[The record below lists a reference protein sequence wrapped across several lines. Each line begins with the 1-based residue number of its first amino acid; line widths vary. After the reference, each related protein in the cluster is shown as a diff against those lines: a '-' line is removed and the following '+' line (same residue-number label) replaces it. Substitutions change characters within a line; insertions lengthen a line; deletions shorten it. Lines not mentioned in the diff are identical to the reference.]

1 MMTIQIIANGIIL
14 GSVYALIAL
23 GLNLTFGI
31 MKVINFAH
39 GQMYML
45 GTFIAYYIYGVYGYN
60 YFIALFVSVFVL
72 AIIGVIME
80 RLFRHVLRY
89 AEREEVTMLLA
100 LGVSLFF
107 SSVALH
113 MFGEKVR
120 GIQDLIGGVYK
131 IYNTYLP
138 AQRVLI
144 FLMAILS
151 MITFLYF
158 LKYTKTGR
166 ALRALAQNREVSCL
180 MGINVNKT
188 SMIGYAIGAA
198 LAGMSG
204 TIVAFIFSIY
214 AGSGEAITIKAFI
227 MIMIGGA
234 GVIPGAILG
243 GFILGML
250 EAVGYGLIGGSLTFL
265 LIYLGVIIFLIFKPN
280 GIMGKPW

>member
-1 MMTIQIIANGIIL
+1 MTIQIIVNGIIL
-14 GSVYALIAL
+14 GSVYSLIAL

-60 YFIALFVSVFVL
+60 YFIALLVSIIVL
-72 AIIGVIME
+72 AIIGVAME
-80 RLFRHVLRY
+80 RLFRHVSKY

-100 LGVSLFF
+100 LGLSLFIANI
-107 SSVALH
+107 ALH
-113 MFGEKVR
+113 MFGAKVR
-120 GIQDLIGGVYK
+120 GIPDLMDKVYK
-131 IYNTYLP
+131 NYNAYIP

-151 MITFLYF
+151 MIFFLYF
-158 LKYTKTGR
+158 LQRSKTGR

-180 MGINVNKT
+180 MGINVNKI
-188 SMIGYAIGAA
+188 SMIGFAIGAA
-198 LAGMSG
+198 LAGISG
-204 TIVAFIFSIY
+204 TIIAFIFPIY
-214 AGSGEAITIKAFI
+214 AGSGEEITIKAFI

-243 GFILGML
+243 GFVLGML
-250 EAVGYGLIGGSLTFL
+250 EAAGYGLLGSSLTFL
-265 LIYLGVIIFLIFKPN
+265 FIYFGVIVFLIFKPN
-280 GIMGKPW
+280 GLIGKPW